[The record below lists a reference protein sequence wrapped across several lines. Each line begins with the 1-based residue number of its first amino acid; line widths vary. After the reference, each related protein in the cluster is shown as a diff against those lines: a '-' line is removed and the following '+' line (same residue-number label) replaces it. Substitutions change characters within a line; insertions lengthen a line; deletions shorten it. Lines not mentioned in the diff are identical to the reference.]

1 MTDTAVEYRHVEQWN
16 RIQNSWGEK
25 TRQPWAVDFQQEC
38 RDHLKGKND
47 PFKNGVGTMNIH
59 MQKDEF
65 A

>member
-38 RDHLKGKND
+38 RDHLKGKNILS
-47 PFKNGVGTMNIH
+47 KMVLG
-59 MQKDEF
+59 Q
-65 A
+65 